1 LALCLT
7 RRGLLQSAVG
17 AALAAGHSP
26 AALSTPRDVIVVG
39 AGLSGLQAALTLEK
53 SGHRVTVLEARTR
66 VGGRVFTLDELPGHP
81 EAGGNVF
88 GGNYG
93 RVVHAAH
100 DLAVPLQTPLAAL
113 PMDYLIG
120 GNKIHRAAWAT
131 SDANRL
137 PPDWREI
144 PPDRLMGALRDHNPL
159 AMTRQ
164 WHDETLSLNDQD
176 AHSGLSSLGFPEEA
190 LRLIAANNSYGNALS
205 ETSLLS
211 LYRIVAE
218 FSRLSG
224 PAAGVKEAIGGN
236 LRLPEAMAN
245 ALHSEVRLSSA
256 VEAIEQSGSAVRVLL
271 DSGRWLSADA
281 AILALPLP
289 ALNRI
294 DMALPDERRRMIQN
308 VSYHKVVQA
317 HFTVSQPFWSEDG
330 WAGSWWTDG
339 PLGRIFIRPIAH
351 DHRHTLTVWINGDDC
366 DALNAMSESACIERI
381 TQQLLSTFPAA
392 RNVVSFGRLVRW
404 SEDPWAGGSWAL
416 WQPGQAAKIHDALR
430 APWGRCAFAG
440 EHTAESYRGM
450 EAAMES
456 GERAALEIMRMLS

>member
-1 LALCLT
+1 MALSLT

-17 AALAAGHSP
+17 AALAASHSP

-39 AGLSGLQAALTLEK
+39 AGLSGLQAALTLER
-53 SGHRVTVLEARTR
+53 SGHRVAVLEARSR
-66 VGGRVFTLDELPGHP
+66 VGGRVFTLDDLPGHP

-88 GGNYG
+88 GSNYG
-93 RVVHAAH
+93 RILHAAH
-100 DLAVPLQTPLAAL
+100 QLGVPLQTPLPAL

-120 GNKIHRAAWAT
+120 GTKIRREAWAT

-137 PPDWREI
+137 PQEWREI
-144 PPDRLMGALRDHNPL
+144 PPDRLIAKLRYQNPL
-159 AMTRQ
+159 AMTRR
-164 WHDETLSLNDQD
+164 WHDEALSLKDQD

-190 LRLIAANNSYGNALS
+190 VRLIAANNSYGNALS

-218 FSRLSG
+218 VSRLSG

-245 ALHSEVRLSSA
+245 ALHSEVQLAS
-256 VEAIEQSGSAVRVLL
+256 VVKAIEQSESSVRVLL
-271 DSGRWLSADA
+271 ESGRWLSADA
-281 AILALPLP
+281 VILALPLP

-294 DMALPDERRRMIQN
+294 DMALPDERRQIIDS

-317 HFTVSQPFWSEDG
+317 HFTVSQPFWSEEG

-339 PLGRIFIRPIAH
+339 PLGRMFTRPIAN

-366 DALNAMSESACIERI
+366 DALNAMSEAACIERI
-381 TQQLLSTFPAA
+381 TEQLVGLFPEA
-392 RNVVSFGRLVRW
+392 RNSVSFGRLVRW

-416 WQPGQAAKIHDALR
+416 WQPGQANKVHDALR
-430 APWGRCAFAG
+430 APWGRCTFAG

-456 GERAALEIMRMLS
+456 GERAALEILRMLS